1 MRALLKAAAGPGVE
15 LAEVPEP
22 LAGDADVTIRVLRTG
37 ICGTDLH
44 IESWDQWASESVAPP
59 LVPGH
64 EFSGEVVSVGRAV
77 RDVHVGAVVSG
88 EGHVVCGTCRNCRAG
103 RRHMCNRTSSLGV
116 NRNGA
121 FAEYVVLPESNVW
134 VHPAELDLD
143 LAAIFDP
150 LGNAVH
156 TALKFPLVGEDVLIC
171 GAGPIGL
178 MAAAVVRHIGARFV
192 VVTDVSQARLD
203 LARRV
208 GADLA
213 VNVSTQRVADAQVE
227 LGMREGFDA
236 NGGVFEALF
245 GPDDAIIS
253 DELNHA
259 SLIDGIRLCKARR
272 LRYRNRDLGDLEEQ
286 LKAASA
292 ARQRIIVT
300 DGVFSMD
307 GYLAPLP
314 GICDLAER
322 YGALVLVDDSHAV
335 GFMGER
341 GRGTPEL
348 MNVQGRVD
356 IYTGTFGKAL
366 GGASGGYVAGHKE
379 IISMLRQRARP
390 YLFSNTVAPA
400 VVAGTLTALDL
411 IEQGG
416 ELRRTLVDN
425 AALFR
430 VLMADAGFD
439 LLPGQHP
446 IVPVMFGDA
455 ALAAQVAERMLAHGV
470 YVVAFS
476 YPVVP
481 IGKARIRV
489 QPSAAHSEGEIRRC
503 VQAFIASR
511 EECEGAVGATP
522 PA

>member
-1 MRALLKAAAGPGVE
+1 MRALLKAISGPGLE
-15 LAEVPEP
+15 LVEVPEP

-59 LVPGH
+59 LIPGH

-192 VVTDVSQARLD
+192 VVTDVSEARLD

-213 VNVSTQRVADAQVE
+213 VNVSTQRVADAQVA
-227 LGMREGFDA
+227 LGMREGFDVGLEMSGHPTA
-236 NGGVFEALF
+236 LPEMIDNLTHGGRVAMLGLASGSIDVDWCKVVTHMLTISGIYGREMFETWNAMSAMLQTSTQLRDALDVVITHRLPAAEWEHGF
-245 GPDDAIIS
+245 AI
-253 DELNHA
+253 
-259 SLIDGIRLCKARR
+259 ART
-272 LRYRNRDLGDLEEQ
+272 
-286 LKAASA
+286 ASA
-292 ARQRIIVT
+292 GKV
-300 DGVFSMD
+300 
-307 GYLAPLP
+307 
-314 GICDLAER
+314 
-322 YGALVLVDDSHAV
+322 VLDWTN
-335 GFMGER
+335 
-341 GRGTPEL
+341 TP
-348 MNVQGRVD
+348 
-356 IYTGTFGKAL
+356 K
-366 GGASGGYVAGHKE
+366 
-379 IISMLRQRARP
+379 
-390 YLFSNTVAPA
+390 
-400 VVAGTLTALDL
+400 
-411 IEQGG
+411 
-416 ELRRTLVDN
+416 
-425 AALFR
+425 
-430 VLMADAGFD
+430 
-439 LLPGQHP
+439 
-446 IVPVMFGDA
+446 
-455 ALAAQVAERMLAHGV
+455 
-470 YVVAFS
+470 
-476 YPVVP
+476 
-481 IGKARIRV
+481 
-489 QPSAAHSEGEIRRC
+489 
-503 VQAFIASR
+503 
-511 EECEGAVGATP
+511 
-522 PA
+522 